1 MRSRRTVATPTDD
14 FDDLLGEFVADAS
27 ADRPATTRQCRRRDH
42 DHRSSARRAQFER
55 RRARRPRQNTQ
66 PRQDRQ
72 PRDFG
77 NDTAGRNRRN
87 RRNRN
92 GRERF
97 GGDSMPNADQPYAG
111 ELIEI
116 EGLLDLRD
124 DGYGFLRTKSYHP
137 SPNDVY
143 VSINQVRRYHLR
155 KGDTIVGGFRP
166 AASNE
171 KYPALLRVDSVAGLD
186 PEVARLRPRFED
198 LTPLFPDEK
207 LNLELNEGKTDL
219 TPRIVDLLSPIGKGQ
234 RGLIVSPPKA
244 GKTTIMKQI
253 AQSIESNNPEVHLMV
268 LLGRRAPG
276 RGDRHPSHRQG

>member
-1 MRSRRTVATPTDD
+1 MAVKPSPDRSDLESKTREDLQTIAKVKGVDISARASKASLIEAIMGDPAPASETSENGSRAVRSRRTVATPTDD

-27 ADRPATTRQCRRRDH
+27 ADRPASSVTTDAETTTEAAPAAPSSNGAERQ
-42 DHRSSARRAQFER
+42 SA
-55 RRARRPRQNTQ
+55 PRQNTQ
-66 PRQDRQ
+66 SRQDRQ

-143 VSINQVRRYHLR
+143 VSINQVRR
-155 KGDTIVGGFRP
+155 
-166 AASNE
+166 
-171 KYPALLRVDSVAGLD
+171 
-186 PEVARLRPRFED
+186 
-198 LTPLFPDEK
+198 
-207 LNLELNEGKTDL
+207 
-219 TPRIVDLLSPIGKGQ
+219 
-234 RGLIVSPPKA
+234 
-244 GKTTIMKQI
+244 
-253 AQSIESNNPEVHLMV
+253 
-268 LLGRRAPG
+268 
-276 RGDRHPSHRQG
+276 